1 MNEVRG
7 FRQAIEEYVRREAR
21 PVEKFGH
28 QPRLY
33 ALATQIGEG
42 QSYDDDVVFAAA
54 WLHDIGVF
62 VGHRPEEP
70 ELLARWDNVIYAV
83 ERAPSLL
90 EAFGFPQEKIAP
102 VVEAIRTH
110 QPSGEPATI
119 EATIVR
125 DADILEQLGS
135 IGVLRTVC
143 KIGRDS
149 RFQIFTDA
157 VNSLRKGLQTLPGQ
171 IRLDRACALAHPR
184 IEALEAFLRAV
195 DREALPALF

>member
-171 IRLDRACALAHPR
+171 IRLDRARALAHPR